1 MLIWCLVE
9 GPLCILNLKI
19 QFFYLVVLSI
29 FTLILSALLVELSL
43 VRKEI
48 FKCVA
53 VVTVSYRLV
62 NISLLRFKDNYFLMH
77 ISDDGISIYMLRS
90 MCVYCLNVF
99 CLPFVSETKVLRAKA
114 RKELLPF
121 STWRGVLLLKKVG

>member
-1 MLIWCLVE
+1 ME

-43 VRKEI
+43 VRKDI

-77 ISDDGISIYMLRS
+77 ISDDDISIYMLCS

-99 CLPFVSETKVLRAKA
+99 CLPFVSETKVLRAIA

-121 STWRGVLLLKKVG
+121 LTW

>member
-1 MLIWCLVE
+1 ME

-90 MCVYCLNVF
+90 MCVYCLMFFVCLLSVKPRSYEPKLVKNFYLSQHGDVF
-99 CLPFVSETKVLRAKA
+99 FY
-114 RKELLPF
+114 
-121 STWRGVLLLKKVG
+121 

>member
-1 MLIWCLVE
+1 ME

-19 QFFYLVVLSI
+19 HFFYLVVLSI

-53 VVTVSYRLV
+53 VVTASYRLV

-121 STWRGVLLLKKVG
+121 STWRCVFY